1 VTRDFDECHEPSI
14 AYGCYGHP
22 FLTVSLARQTK
33 SGANKPYSRKS
44 KSLGLLA
51 VRFVDWCREIDDGTI
66 SLDAASKTLV
76 VVRRRIYDVVNVLQS
91 IGIVARQG
99 KNTYTW
105 HGAAGM
111 RATLADI
118 QAGLA
123 AADDADDKGT
133 KRGESLG
140 ALSRKFVQLFLE
152 SDGQTVLSLESAAA
166 GMQKREGSST
176 PDRAQGAAKTKVRRL
191 YDVANIFAALG
202 IIVKKRVPGARKPGF
217 VWNATSPLLA
227 GTEEFFTFG
236 TRGSYEDDEGEE
248 EEEEG
253 DEGECIGEDEDSN
266 ESRGHHRKRA
276 RATGAAVA
284 AVATGPPPPPA
295 MTRPQRINK
304 RKLFDHDDETYPSPG
319 SIMGLISS
327 TFRQQQQQQQ
337 QSQAPLSQ
345 PQSLSQPLAS
355 LPAVPELEQAD
366 IALNAKP
373 AQVAAPPT
381 FAVAMR
387 EGRPLKFPSVLN
399 KSGAFGS
406 PPVSKQRDAAMSF
419 ASPETEKSVASLL
432 LTFGGGSPLFPS
444 SSTAM

>member
-1 VTRDFDECHEPSI
+1 M
-14 AYGCYGHP
+14 
-22 FLTVSLARQTK
+22 
-33 SGANKPYSRKS
+33 
-44 KSLGLLA
+44 
-51 VRFVDWCREIDDGTI
+51 DWCREIDDGTI

-118 QAGLA
+118 RAGMA
-123 AADDADDKGT
+123 AADDGDDKGT

-152 SDGQTVLSLESAAA
+152 SDENTVLSLESAAA

-202 IIVKKRVPGARKPGF
+202 IIVKRRVPGARKPGF
-217 VWNATSPLLA
+217 VWNAASPLLA

-236 TRGSYEDDEGEE
+236 VKGHSEDDEEEGEE
-248 EEEEG
+248 GEEDG
-253 DEGECIGEDEDSN
+253 DDDGDDSDG
-266 ESRGHHRKRA
+266 RAHHRKKGGSQA
-276 RATGAAVA
+276 APAATAAV
-284 AVATGPPPPPA
+284 TGPPPPPA
-295 MTRPQRINK
+295 LTRPQRINK
-304 RKLFDHDDETYPSPG
+304 RKLFDQDDETYPSPG

-327 TFRQQQQQQQ
+327 TFRQQQQLQ
-337 QSQAPLSQ
+337 QAPLCP
-345 PQSLSQPLAS
+345 PQSLSQSQSLSQPPAL
-355 LPAVPELEQAD
+355 LPAVPELELPESMQAKSQPQPPSPPPS
-366 IALNAKP
+366 AL
-373 AQVAAPPT
+373 VAAPPS
-381 FAVAMR
+381 FAVAKR
-387 EGRPLKFPSVLN
+387 EGRPLKFPSVLS
-399 KSGAFGS
+399 KGSAFGS
-406 PPVSKQRDAAMSF
+406 PPVARQRDSVMSF

>member
-1 VTRDFDECHEPSI
+1 MS
-14 AYGCYGHP
+14 
-22 FLTVSLARQTK
+22 RQAK
-33 SGANKPYSRKS
+33 NGANKPYSRKS

-51 VRFVDWCREIDDGTI
+51 VRFVDWCRDIDDGTI

-111 RATLADI
+111 RRTLADI
-118 QAGLA
+118 RAGLA
-123 AADDADDKGT
+123 AADDGEDKGT

-152 SDGQTVLSLESAAA
+152 SDENTVLSLESAAA

-217 VWNATSPLLA
+217 LWNTESPLLA

-236 TRGSYEDDEGEE
+236 TKGSYEDDEGEE
-248 EEEEG
+248 EEEEEEADDADCMGGDDG
-253 DEGECIGEDEDSN
+253 DESDG
-266 ESRGHHRKRA
+266 RGHHRKRA
-276 RATGAAVA
+276 RAAGGAA
-284 AVATGPPPPPA
+284 ATGPPPPPA
-295 MTRPQRINK
+295 MARPQRINK

-319 SIMGLISS
+319 SIMGLIST
-327 TFRQQQQQQQ
+327 TFKQQQQQQQ
-337 QSQAPLSQ
+337 LQAQQPLFSQ
-345 PQSLSQPLAS
+345 PQSLSLAQPLAS
-355 LPAVPELEQAD
+355 LPAVPELEAAD
-366 IALNAKP
+366 VAVGKA
-373 AQVAAPPT
+373 AAPPT

-399 KSGAFGS
+399 KNGAFGS
-406 PPVSKQRDAAMSF
+406 PPVTKQREAVLSF

>member
-1 VTRDFDECHEPSI
+1 MCFFSLFFCGANRVDRVWQVPR
-14 AYGCYGHP
+14 ALGCAL
-22 FLTVSLARQTK
+22 LTLLLSRQAK
-33 SGANKPYSRKS
+33 NGANKPYSRKS

-51 VRFVDWCREIDDGTI
+51 VRFVDWCRDIDDGTI

-111 RATLADI
+111 RRTLADI
-118 QAGLA
+118 RAGLA
-123 AADDADDKGT
+123 AADDGEDKGT

-152 SDGQTVLSLESAAA
+152 SDENTVLSLESAAA

-191 YDVANIFAALG
+191 YDVA
-202 IIVKKRVPGARKPGF
+202 
-217 VWNATSPLLA
+217 

-236 TRGSYEDDEGEE
+236 TKGSYEDDEGEE
-248 EEEEG
+248 EEEEEEADDADCMGGDDG
-253 DEGECIGEDEDSN
+253 DESDG
-266 ESRGHHRKRA
+266 RGHHRKRA
-276 RATGAAVA
+276 RAAGGAA
-284 AVATGPPPPPA
+284 ATGPPPPPA
-295 MTRPQRINK
+295 MARPQRINK

-319 SIMGLISS
+319 SIMGLIST
-327 TFRQQQQQQQ
+327 TFKQQQQQQLQAQ
-337 QSQAPLSQ
+337 QPLFSQ
-345 PQSLSQPLAS
+345 PQSLSLAQPLAS
-355 LPAVPELEQAD
+355 LPAVPELEAAD
-366 IALNAKP
+366 VAVGKA
-373 AQVAAPPT
+373 AAPPT

-399 KSGAFGS
+399 KNGAFGS
-406 PPVSKQRDAAMSF
+406 PPVTKQREAVLSF